1 MISFQ
6 KEQIFIVTG
15 ASSGIGEATA
25 ILLNS
30 LGATIIGIGRSK
42 ERLEAMKTECKYPQN
57 VFLEQK
63 DLAEDIENLPNYVKN
78 LKEKYGKFSGMAY
91 CAGVVGLNPLKA
103 ITYEYAKKIFDINYF
118 SPLMMIKGI
127 ADKRNNISSESK
139 GYHTSIV
146 CVSSIDALLNSRG
159 QSIYVGTKSALSTSS
174 TAISKEIARNNIRIN
189 CVLPSMIRTPMI
201 AAAAAAGYSLY
212 ADKCEYPFG
221 WGEPNDVANMICF
234 LLSDKAK
241 FISGQ
246 NYVIHSGGVGGF

>member
-25 ILLNS
+25 ILLNE

-42 ERLEAMKTECKYPQN
+42 ERLEAMKAKCKIPQN

-103 ITYEYAKKIFDINYF
+103 ITYEYAKNIFDINYF

-127 ADKRNNISSESK
+127 ADKRNNVSGGST
-139 GYHTSIV
+139 YTSIV
-146 CVSSIDALLNSRG
+146 CVSSIDAILNSRG
-159 QSIYVGTKSALSTSS
+159 QSIYVGTKSALSASIKT
-174 TAISKEIARNNIRIN
+174 ISKEIAQNDIRIN
-189 CVLPSMIRTPMI
+189 CVLPSMIKTPMT
-201 AAAAAAGYSLY
+201 AAAAAGYSLY
-212 ADKCEYPFG
+212 VDKYEYPFG

-246 NYVIHSGGVGGF
+246 NYIIDSGGVV